1 MGCAPPREE
10 PRPAGREPALG
21 CVGERGPPHTHTA
34 GGRRE
39 LTEEERLCH
48 SAGQGPSPAGRQT
61 AQEHHVSR
69 AAGRLPEKL
78 LTQSGRRAGH
88 PGDGDERKTPR
99 EPRGAHVAARR
110 ENKRKTARVGQQLGS
125 ELRSSPALPP
135 AGAPGTARSSAGE
148 SCPAAHKLPKC
159 CPKPWG
165 QRGAPPTA
173 LSAHGSPSPC
183 LFVLSRSA
191 LAADAVP
198 PGHPEARRA
207 PPGHR
212 RPGPA
217 PAAEALLQTRVRR
230 PRPAGTSPPSPGT
243 AALGGTAGQSNKHNA
258 SSHRPSSAGAGGCG
272 GGAVPGGDRA
282 GGAGAVCS
290 SSSSWSPERLRAL
303 LGAGT
308 SGPGAGS
315 CVW

>member
-1 MGCAPPREE
+1 MKGK
-10 PRPAGREPALG
+10 
-21 CVGERGPPHTHTA
+21 H
-34 GGRRE
+34 
-39 LTEEERLCH
+39 
-48 SAGQGPSPAGRQT
+48 
-61 AQEHHVSR
+61 
-69 AAGRLPEKL
+69 
-78 LTQSGRRAGH
+78 
-88 PGDGDERKTPR
+88 R

-125 ELRSSPALPP
+125 ELWSSPALPL
-135 AGAPGTARSSAGE
+135 AGEPSTARSSVGE

-159 CPKPWG
+159 CPKPRGHWG
-165 QRGAPPTA
+165 VPPAA

-230 PRPAGTSPPSPGT
+230 PRPAGTSPPLWVRLRSGAPRGRAINTTPPATARAVLVRGAAEGERGRRGPG
-243 AALGGTAGQSNKHNA
+243 
-258 SSHRPSSAGAGGCG
+258 RGCG
-272 GGAVPGGDRA
+272 RCVL
-282 GGAGAVCS
+282 
-290 SSSSWSPERLRAL
+290 EQL
-303 LGAGT
+303 LLE
-308 SGPGAGS
+308 P
-315 CVW
+315 